1 MASESIGDEE
11 AGRIGALIREE
22 LARRRLSR
30 QWLADSARISLSTL
44 EKALAG
50 SRSFTL
56 MTLIRIEEALGI
68 RLREPAPAAPGLP
81 PAPPTLAPEELG
93 AYARPAVSWLEGDYL
108 ALRPSAGEAGSVYAH
123 RLGIAW
129 DEARGLLSFREAAR
143 IDPEFTQSGVVGVS
157 NLSGHVYLVTN
168 ELGQYRLIILGRPTI
183 AGELYGVLTT
193 LQVGQGTSLMP
204 VTMPIALL
212 PLRDGMK
219 DGAKEGAGPALGR
232 ISPDHP
238 AFAGYRRH
246 VDRVTAD
253 GFARMLV

>member
-1 MASESIGDEE
+1 MASDGAGAEE
-11 AGRIGALIREE
+11 ARRIGERIREE

-30 QWLADSARISLSTL
+30 QWLADAARISLSTL

-56 MTLIRIEEALGI
+56 MTTIRIEEALGLS
-68 RLREPAPAAPGLP
+68 LRGEGGAAAASSL
-81 PAPPTLAPEELG
+81 PTLAPQELG

-108 ALRPSAGEAGSVYAH
+108 TLRPSAGEAGSVYAH
-123 RLGIAW
+123 LLGIAW
-129 DEARGLLSFREAAR
+129 DEARGLLAFREAAR
-143 IDPEFTQSGVVGVS
+143 IDPEFTQGGTVGVS

-168 ELGQYRLIILGRPTI
+168 DLGQYRLVILGRPTI

-204 VTMPIALL
+204 VTMPIALV
-212 PLRDGMK
+212 PLKPGQPS
-219 DGAKEGAGPALGR
+219 PALGR
-232 ISPDHP
+232 ISPGHP
-238 AFAGYRRH
+238 DFAAYRRH

-253 GFARMLV
+253 GFARMLM